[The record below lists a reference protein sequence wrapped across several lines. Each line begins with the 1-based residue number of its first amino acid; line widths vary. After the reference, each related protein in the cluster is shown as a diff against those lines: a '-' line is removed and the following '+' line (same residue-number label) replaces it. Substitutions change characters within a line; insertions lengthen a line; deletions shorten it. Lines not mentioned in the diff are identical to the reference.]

1 MGKWMTLRVQVAILL
16 LMIQMV
22 KDLQYLAKM
31 MDCILRQVDTDPFLF
46 HLPCDFGL
54 GKKKD
59 EICGFGIFLF
69 MTRFNCFY

>member
-46 HLPCDFGL
+46 HLPRDL
-54 GKKKD
+54 DLVKKRMR
-59 EICGFGIFLF
+59 FVVLAFSFL
-69 MTRFNCFY
+69 